1 MATTTNF
8 GWETPDDTDLVK
20 DGAAAIRTS
29 LNGVDTSFVDLKGG
43 TTGQLLSKNS
53 NTDLDYTWVAPSTGD
68 ITGVTAGTGIS
79 GGGTAGDVT
88 VTNSMATAIDA
99 KGDLIAGTGADAF
112 SRLAVGTNNQV
123 LTADS
128 AQATGMKWASP
139 ASGLTKISTTTL
151 SSSYADISN
160 IFSAT
165 YDRYLIVMEITAA
178 SDSIMFQMQSSGTRD
193 ATNYGG
199 AVSGYR
205 YNATAHNF
213 SKTASGDGYLLN
225 LGTAT
230 SPGVNGLVHAVISS
244 PFAAANTRITG
255 TFTGVWN
262 AGSFWTSGSFGMTHS
277 VASSFNGISI
287 LPVSGNMTGTFTVY
301 GIS

>member
-8 GWETPDDTDLVK
+8 GWTTPNDTDLVK
-20 DGAAAIRTS
+20 DGAAAIRTA

-43 TTGQLLSKNS
+43 TTGQILTKNS
-53 NTDLDYTWVAPSTGD
+53 GTDLDFVWSSETGD
-68 ITGVTAGTGIS
+68 ISGVTAGTGIS
-79 GGGTAGDVT
+79 GGGTSGTVT

-99 KGDLIAGTGADAF
+99 KGDLIGGTGADTFA
-112 SRLAVGTNNQV
+112 RLAVGTNGHV

-128 AQATGMKWASP
+128 AETTGMKWAAPSS
-139 ASGLTKISTTTL
+139 ALTKISTTTL
-151 SSSYADISN
+151 SSSFADISN

-178 SDSIMFQMQSSGTRD
+178 SDSIMFQMQNSGTRS
-193 ATNYGG
+193 TSGYGG

-205 YNATAHNF
+205 YNASGHDF
-213 SKTASGDGYLLN
+213 SKTASGDGYLLQ

-230 SPGVNGLVHAVISS
+230 SPGVNGLVQAVISS
-244 PFAAANTRITG
+244 PFAAAKTRITG

-262 AGSFWTSGSFGMTHS
+262 AGSFWSSGSFGMTHD
-277 VASSFNGISI
+277 VATSYNGISI

-301 GIS
+301 GMS